1 MSIIPLFPK
10 ALFLKSI
17 GICSLMFAAYGSFAQ
32 DVAPELVV
40 APKLFTSPVHRDA
53 DDPTIWIHPTDPARS
68 VVIGTDKSSSKGG
81 LFVWDLDGRL
91 LQYIPLRHPNN
102 VDLRRD
108 INVDGRLVDIVA
120 VNLRPDRQIKVYEV
134 NPTNGWLTDLTTT
147 NGIHTPELRS
157 PYGFCLYRR
166 PADGAV
172 FAIESSASSRRGQ
185 KNLFQYRL
193 EGDGLGRVKGTFVR
207 VIGTNSIQSVVEG
220 LVADDDLGHLYAS
233 DENKAVRKY
242 RADPD
247 AGDDSLITSFAMKQ
261 DGIRGDREGL
271 ALYKCPDGTG
281 YLLLSSQGN
290 ATVKVYRREGEPGEP
305 HRHPLLATIK
315 TTGSS
320 QTDGLDVT
328 SSAAGTNFPS
338 GFIIKHN
345 ARKKNFALYSWEDV
359 AQSFLKI
366 CVDNAR

>member
-1 MSIIPLFPK
+1 MAAGWLSFT
-10 ALFLKSI
+10 
-17 GICSLMFAAYGSFAQ
+17 GCSSLAQ
-32 DVAPELVV
+32 TNAPELL
-40 APKLFTSPVHRDA
+40 ASPRGYTSSVHRDA
-53 DDPTIWIHPTDPARS
+53 DDPAIWIHPTDSSRS
-68 VVIGTDKSSSKGG
+68 VVIGTDKSASRGG
-81 LFVWDLDGRL
+81 LFVWDLAGTL

-102 VDLRRD
+102 VDLRRNV
-108 INVDGRLVDIVA
+108 NVDGRIVDIVA
-120 VNLRPDRQIKVYEV
+120 VNLRPNRQIKVYEV

-147 NGIHTPELRS
+147 NGIHTPELKQ

-172 FAIESSASSRRGQ
+172 FAIESSASSSRGQ
-185 KNLFQYRL
+185 KSLFQYRL
-193 EGDGLGRVKGTFVR
+193 LGDGQGRVKGTFVR
-207 VIGTNSIQSVVEG
+207 VIGTNSVKGVVEG
-220 LVADDDLGHLYAS
+220 LVADDELGYLYAS

-242 RADPD
+242 RVDPD
-247 AGDDSLITSFAMKQ
+247 AGDDSLITSFALTK

-290 ATVKVYRREGEPGEP
+290 GTVKVYRREGEPGEP
-305 HRHPLLATIK
+305 HLHPLLATIG

-320 QTDGLDVT
+320 QTDGLEVT

-345 ARKKNFALYSWEDV
+345 ARRKNFALYSWEDV

-366 CVDNAR
+366 CADAGR